1 MTMSLGSFSFFSRI
15 LHNSHGLK
23 GKCGVLARKPSN
35 GFLCESEKLSVVSN
49 SLRPHGLYSPWHSS
63 GQNTGVGS
71 LSLLQGIF
79 TTQGSNPGPL
89 LRAAVSIFAPFG
101 D

>member
-1 MTMSLGSFSFFSRI
+1 MMSLHSFSIFSRI

-23 GKCGVLARKPSN
+23 GKCSVLARKPSN
-35 GFLCESEKLSVVSN
+35 GFLCESEKLSVVSD

-63 GQNTGVGS
+63 GQNIGGGS
-71 LSLLQGIF
+71 HSLLQGIF
-79 TTQGSNPGPL
+79 PTQGSSPGLL
-89 LRAAVSIFAPFG
+89 LRAAISIFVPLR